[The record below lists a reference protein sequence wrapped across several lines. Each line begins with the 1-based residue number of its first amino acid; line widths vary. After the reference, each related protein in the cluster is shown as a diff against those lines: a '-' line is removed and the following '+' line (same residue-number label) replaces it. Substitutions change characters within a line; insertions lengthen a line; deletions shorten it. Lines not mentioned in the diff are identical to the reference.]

1 MRRPLLVAIIACT
14 VAALGLASGVVAAET
29 LVGGSVTIDADE
41 TVGDT
46 SATGGTVVIDGTVD
60 GDLRVYAG
68 DVHLTETAEVTG
80 IVRAYGGTA
89 TVDGS
94 VDGNVLAYGGSVT
107 VGPTADID
115 RSFGAVASDVRL
127 GGRIGGDASVV
138 AGSVTLAETALI
150 EGNLNHVGELRV
162 EGGTVEGAIQDGNDL
177 ALGPSPELFTTAFV
191 VALFVGDLLLGAVL
205 LRVAPRFADSAVETI
220 RAEPVSTGAI
230 GLAVVVGTIGA
241 VAVLAVTI
249 VGLPLAVGLLLSLL
263 LLAWVAR
270 IYGQYAVGSLALSRT
285 GYGNRYFALVVGV
298 VGVTV
303 LGIVPYLG
311 TVVGIVVLGLGAGIV
326 ALGLRSLWRL
336 TTEQQ
341 NGLAR
346 V

>member
-1 MRRPLLVAIIACT
+1 MRRPLLVAIVVCT
-14 VAALGLASGVVAAET
+14 ALALVSGVAAAET
-29 LVGGSVTIDADE
+29 LAGGSVTIDADE
-41 TVGDT
+41 TLGDT
-46 SATGGTVVIDGTVD
+46 SATGGTVVVDGTVD
-60 GDLRVYAG
+60 GDLSVYAG
-68 DVHLTETAEVTG
+68 DVHITEGAEVTG
-80 IVRAYGGTA
+80 IVRAYGGTV
-89 TVDGS
+89 TIDGS
-94 VDGNVLAYGGSVT
+94 VGGNVLAYGGSVA

-115 RSFGAVASDVRL
+115 RSFGAVAGDVEF
-127 GGRIGGDASVV
+127 GGRIGGDASTV
-138 AGSVTLAETALI
+138 AGSVTLAETALVG
-150 EGNLNHVGELRV
+150 GNLNHFGELRD

-177 ALGPSPELFTTAFV
+177 ALGPPTGIFTTAFA

-205 LRVAPRFADSAVETI
+205 LRVAPRFADSAVDTI
-220 RAEPVSTGAI
+220 RAEPVSTGAV
-230 GLAVVVGTIGA
+230 GLAAVLGTLVA
-241 VAVLAVTI
+241 VALLAVTI
-249 VGLPLAVGLLLSLL
+249 VGLPIAVGLLLSFLL
-263 LLAWVAR
+263 FVWIAR